1 MKKLI
6 VFFVIAILTAIVCHK
21 LGIKYAY
28 ADLKDY
34 SGTLLTIS
42 GMVFTIMGIWVAF
55 VYPNAIFKLNSPQKI
70 ETADFSETQRD
81 TRRLE
86 AIVGSIMESGA
97 VAIGVALI
105 HLSKL
110 ILSETKLYL
119 NNSEIA
125 LSAGIGFTLLL
136 TLIQCSAIV
145 SVIYS
150 NYSFINELHK
160 RREKREEDSD
170 F

>member
-1 MKKLI
+1 MKKIILI
-6 VFFVIAILTAIVCHK
+6 LLTAVAAGIACHL
-21 LGIKYAY
+21 LGVKYAY
-28 ADLKDY
+28 TDLKDY
-34 SGTLLTIS
+34 SSVLLAIS

-55 VYPNAIFKLNSPQKI
+55 VYPNAIVKLKAPQKI
-70 ETADFSETQRD
+70 ETADFSEAQRD
-81 TRRLE
+81 TSRLE

-97 VAIGVALI
+97 VATGVAII

-110 ILSETKLYL
+110 IFSETNVYL
-119 NNSEIA
+119 EHSSIIQA
-125 LSAGIGFTLLL
+125 TGIGFILFLTLL
-136 TLIQCSAIV
+136 QGSAIV
-145 SVIYS
+145 NVIYS